1 MDRLILLL
9 LRLVLKTTAKEI
21 QTGMST
27 QEHFL
32 HRQILYSNNIHLVIS
47 IHIHIQLAFSFR
59 LIINGVNIVYSKI
72 ARL

>member
-1 MDRLILLL
+1 
-9 LRLVLKTTAKEI
+9 
-21 QTGMST
+21 MST

-32 HRQILYSNNIHLVIS
+32 HRQILFSNNIHLVIS

-59 LIINGVNIVYSKI
+59 LIIHGVNIVYSKI